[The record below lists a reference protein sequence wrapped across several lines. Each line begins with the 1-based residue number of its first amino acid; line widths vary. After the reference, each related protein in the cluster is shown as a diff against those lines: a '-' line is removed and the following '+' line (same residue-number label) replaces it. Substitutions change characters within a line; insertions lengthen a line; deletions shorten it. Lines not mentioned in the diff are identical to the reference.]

1 MRKFLKLT
9 EVEEW
14 LYTLGLSELYLYFEE
29 DGWTSLER
37 ISQMTDD
44 DIRDVCINDTHFNI
58 LVEEIDN
65 LREEFMLRER
75 RKRFLSR
82 DCLVQQQQKQEST
95 SYTNSR
101 AATPYVNNNNRRRS
115 FSVPRNFDEL
125 ADYIYAKYGFT
136 KTKSQLQL
144 ENSE

>member
-1 MRKFLKLT
+1 MRKYLKLT

-29 DGWTSLER
+29 DGWTTLES

-44 DIRDVCINDTHFNI
+44 DIRDVCINNAHYDI
-58 LVEEIDN
+58 LVDEIDN
-65 LREEFMLRER
+65 LREEFMLKER

-82 DCLVQQQQKQEST
+82 DRLVQQHEKQESI
-95 SYTNSR
+95 SYTNRRS
-101 AATPYVNNNNRRRS
+101 ATPYVNNNNRRRS